1 MDFSKRMNMRDA
13 GAYLGRS
20 KCWVQRNR
28 LKLGIPHY
36 QIGGQ
41 CFFIKEELD
50 LWISSK
56 RLDKATSS
64 RGFRKGLVEITL

>member
-1 MDFSKRMNMRDA
+1 MDFSKRMSMLEA

-41 CFFIKEELD
+41 CFFMKEELD
-50 LWISSK
+50 QWISSK

-64 RGFRKGLVEITL
+64 RGLGKGLVEITL